1 MPISAQKMKSISA
14 TICEIDPKFEA
25 VVSNNPLCTIG
36 RADSEESNFQSL
48 VSSVVSQQLSGKA
61 ASTIHG
67 RLQELVGGEIT
78 PQKIALQSVENLRV
92 VGLSGAKTRTILGL
106 TDSVISG
113 LPIEELH
120 NFEDAEIL
128 RLLTEIWGIGEWTVH
143 MFMIFQIGHLDIWPT
158 GDLGVRKGWELIHNS
173 RKELTPQELGA
184 KGEKLRPYRSV
195 VAWYCWR
202 ALDNR

>member
-14 TICEIDPKFEA
+14 KICEIDEKFTE
-25 VVSNNPLCTIG
+25 VVSSNPLCTIG
-36 RADSEESNFQSL
+36 RVTSKESNYQSL

-67 RLQELVGGEIT
+67 RLQELVGGEIN
-78 PQKIALQSVENLRV
+78 PQAIALQSVENLRS
-92 VGLSGAKTRTILGL
+92 VGLSGAKTKTILGL
-106 TDSVISG
+106 TDSVLSG
-113 LPIEELH
+113 LPIEQLH
-120 NFEDAEIL
+120 NFEEAEIL
-128 RLLTEIWGIGEWTVH
+128 RLLTDIWGIGEWTVH

-173 RKELTPQELGA
+173 RKELTPKELGI

>member
-1 MPISAQKMKSISA
+1 MLISVRKMKSISA

-67 RLQELVGGEIT
+67 RLQELVGGEIN
-78 PQKIALQSVENLRV
+78 PQTIALQSAENLRA
-92 VGLSGAKTRTILGL
+92 VGLSGAKTKTILGL
-106 TDSVISG
+106 TDSILSG
-113 LPIEELH
+113 LPIEQLH
-120 NFEDAEIL
+120 DFEDAEIL
-128 RLLTEIWGIGEWTVH
+128 RLLTQIWGIGDWTVH

-173 RKELTPQELGA
+173 RKELTPKELGV

>member
-1 MPISAQKMKSISA
+1 MPISAQKMKSICA
-14 TICEIDPKFEA
+14 NICEIDPKFEA

-48 VSSVVSQQLSGKA
+48 VASVVSQQLSGKA

-67 RLQELVGGEIT
+67 RLQELVGGEIN
-78 PQKIALQSVENLRV
+78 PQTIALQSAENLRA
-92 VGLSGAKTRTILGL
+92 VGLSGAKTKTILGL
-106 TDSVISG
+106 TDSILSG
-113 LPIEELH
+113 LPIEQLH
-120 NFEDAEIL
+120 DFEDAEIL
-128 RLLTEIWGIGEWTVH
+128 RLLTEIWGIGDWTVH

-173 RKELTPQELGA
+173 RKGLTPKELGV

>member
-1 MPISAQKMKSISA
+1 MLISAQKMKSIVT
-14 TICEIDPKFEA
+14 TICEIDPKFNV
-25 VVSNNPLCTIG
+25 VVSDSPLCTIG
-36 RADSEESNFQSL
+36 RKASSESNYQSL

-67 RLQELVGGEIT
+67 RLQELVGGEIN
-78 PQKIALQSVENLRV
+78 PQKIAIQSVENLRA
-92 VGLSGAKTRTILGL
+92 VGLSGAKTKTILGL
-106 TDSVISG
+106 TDSVLAG
-113 LPIEELH
+113 LPIEQLH
-120 NFEDAEIL
+120 DFQDAEIL

-143 MFMIFQIGHLDIWPT
+143 MFMMFQIGHLDIWPT
-158 GDLGVRKGWELIHNS
+158 GDLGVRKGWELIHDS
-173 RKELTPQELGA
+173 RKELTPKELGV

>member
-1 MPISAQKMKSISA
+1 MLISVRKMKSISA
-14 TICEIDPKFEA
+14 TICEINPKFEA

-67 RLQELVGGEIT
+67 RLQELVGGEIN
-78 PQKIALQSVENLRV
+78 PQTIALQSAENLRA
-92 VGLSGAKTRTILGL
+92 VGLSGAKTKTILGL
-106 TDSVISG
+106 TDSILSG
-113 LPIEELH
+113 LPIEQLH
-120 NFEDAEIL
+120 DFEDAEIL
-128 RLLTEIWGIGEWTVH
+128 RLLTQIWGIGDWTVH

-173 RKELTPQELGA
+173 RKELTPKELGV

>member
-1 MPISAQKMKSISA
+1 MPISAQKMKSICA
-14 TICEIDPKFEA
+14 NICEIDPKFE
-25 VVSNNPLCTIG
+25 VVISSNPLCTIDRSPSKG
-36 RADSEESNFQSL
+36 SNYQSL
-48 VSSVVSQQLSGKA
+48 VSAVVSQQLSGKA

-78 PQKIALQSVENLRV
+78 PQKIALQSVENLRA
-92 VGLSGAKTRTILGL
+92 VGLSGAKTRTILGV

-173 RKELTPQELGA
+173 RKELTPKELGI

>member
-1 MPISAQKMKSISA
+1 MLISAQKMKSIIT
-14 TICEIDPKFEA
+14 TICKIDPKFGA
-25 VVSNNPLCTIG
+25 VISNNPLCTIG
-36 RADSEESNFQSL
+36 RKASTESNYQSL

-67 RLQELVGGEIT
+67 RLKELVGGEIN
-78 PQKIALQSVENLRV
+78 PQTIALHSVENLRS
-92 VGLSGAKTRTILGL
+92 VGLSGAKTKTILGL
-106 TDSVISG
+106 TDSVLSG
-113 LPIEELH
+113 LPIEQLH
-120 NFEDAEIL
+120 DFEDTEIL
-128 RLLTEIWGIGEWTVH
+128 KLLTDIWGIGEWTVH
-143 MFMIFQIGHLDIWPT
+143 MFMMFQIGHLDIWPT

-173 RKELTPQELGA
+173 RKELTPKELGA

>member
-78 PQKIALQSVENLRV
+78 PQKIALQSVENLRA
-92 VGLSGAKTRTILGL
+92 VGLSGAKAKTILGL

-173 RKELTPQELGA
+173 RKELTPKELGV

>member
-1 MPISAQKMKSISA
+1 MPISAQKMKSICA
-14 TICEIDPKFEA
+14 DICEIDPKFE
-25 VVSNNPLCTIG
+25 VVISSNPLCTIG
-36 RADSEESNFQSL
+36 RVASKESNYQSL

-67 RLQELVGGEIT
+67 RLQELVGGEIS
-78 PQKIALQSVENLRV
+78 PQKIALQSVENLRA

-143 MFMIFQIGHLDIWPT
+143 MFMMFQIGHLDIWPT

-173 RKELTPQELGA
+173 RKELTPKELGV

>member
-78 PQKIALQSVENLRV
+78 PQKIALQSVENLRA
-92 VGLSGAKTRTILGL
+92 VGLSGAKAKTILGL

-113 LPIEELH
+113 LSIEELH

-173 RKELTPQELGA
+173 RKELTPKELGV

>member
-1 MPISAQKMKSISA
+1 MLISARKMKSISA

-36 RADSEESNFQSL
+36 RSPSKGSNYQSL
-48 VSSVVSQQLSGKA
+48 VSAVVSQQLSGKA

-173 RKELTPQELGA
+173 RKELTPKELGV

>member
-14 TICEIDPKFEA
+14 TICEIDPKFES

-48 VSSVVSQQLSGKA
+48 VSAVVSQQLSGKA
-61 ASTIHG
+61 ASTIHR

-78 PQKIALQSVENLRV
+78 PQKIALQTVENLRA
-92 VGLSGAKTRTILGL
+92 VGLSGAKTKTILGL
-106 TDSVISG
+106 TDSILSG
-113 LPIEELH
+113 LPIEQLH
-120 NFEDAEIL
+120 DFEDVEIL

-173 RKELTPQELGA
+173 RKELTPKELGV

>member
-1 MPISAQKMKSISA
+1 MPISAQKMKSICA
-14 TICEIDPKFEA
+14 NICEIDPKFE
-25 VVSNNPLCTIG
+25 VVISSNPLCTIG

-78 PQKIALQSVENLRV
+78 PQKIELQSVENLRA
-92 VGLSGAKTRTILGL
+92 VGLSGAKTKTILGL

-173 RKELTPQELGA
+173 RKELTPKELGI

>member
-1 MPISAQKMKSISA
+1 MPVSAPKMKSISLK
-14 TICEIDPKFEA
+14 ICEIDEKFED

-36 RADSEESNFQSL
+36 RSPSKESNYQSL
-48 VSSVVSQQLSGKA
+48 VSAVVSQQLSGKA
-61 ASTIHG
+61 ASAIHG

-78 PQKIALQSVENLRV
+78 PKKIALQSVENLRA
-92 VGLSGAKTRTILGL
+92 VGLSGAKTKTILGL
-106 TDSVISG
+106 TDSVNSG
-113 LPIEELH
+113 LPIEELPD
-120 NFEDAEIL
+120 FEDAEIL
-128 RLLTEIWGIGEWTVH
+128 RLLTQIWGIGEWTVH

-173 RKELTPQELGA
+173 RKELTPKELEI

>member
-1 MPISAQKMKSISA
+1 MLISVRKMKSISA

-67 RLQELVGGEIT
+67 RLQELVGGEIN
-78 PQKIALQSVENLRV
+78 PQTIALQSAENLRA
-92 VGLSGAKTRTILGL
+92 VGLSGAKTKTILGL
-106 TDSVISG
+106 TDSILSG
-113 LPIEELH
+113 LPIEQLH
-120 NFEDAEIL
+120 DFEDAEIL
-128 RLLTEIWGIGEWTVH
+128 RLLTEIWGIGDWTVH

-173 RKELTPQELGA
+173 RKELTR
-184 KGEKLRPYRSV
+184 KS
-195 VAWYCWR
+195 
-202 ALDNR
+202 

>member
-1 MPISAQKMKSISA
+1 M
-14 TICEIDPKFEA
+14 
-25 VVSNNPLCTIG
+25 
-36 RADSEESNFQSL
+36 
-48 VSSVVSQQLSGKA
+48 VSQQLSGKA

-67 RLQELVGGEIT
+67 RLQELVGGEINPKT
-78 PQKIALQSVENLRV
+78 IGSQSVENLRA
-92 VGLSGAKTRTILGL
+92 VGLSGAKTKTILGL
-106 TDSVISG
+106 TDSVLAG
-113 LPIEELH
+113 LPIEQLH
-120 NFEDAEIL
+120 DFEDAEIL

-173 RKELTPQELGA
+173 RKELTPKELGV

>member
-1 MPISAQKMKSISA
+1 MLISARKMKSISA

-25 VVSNNPLCTIG
+25 VVSINPLCTIG

-78 PQKIALQSVENLRV
+78 PQKIELQSVENLRA
-92 VGLSGAKTRTILGL
+92 VGLSGAKTKTILGL

-143 MFMIFQIGHLDIWPT
+143 MFMIFQIGHLDIWPI

-173 RKELTPQELGA
+173 RKELTPKELGV

>member
-1 MPISAQKMKSISA
+1 MPVSAPKMKSISLK
-14 TICEIDPKFEA
+14 ICEIDEKFED
-25 VVSNNPLCTIG
+25 VISNNPLCTIG
-36 RADSEESNFQSL
+36 RSPSKESNYQSL
-48 VSSVVSQQLSGKA
+48 VSAVVSQQLSGKA
-61 ASTIHG
+61 ASAIHG

-78 PQKIALQSVENLRV
+78 PKKIALQSVENLRA
-92 VGLSGAKTRTILGL
+92 VGLSGAKTKTILGL
-106 TDSVISG
+106 TDSVNSG
-113 LPIEELH
+113 LPIEELPD
-120 NFEDAEIL
+120 FEDAEIL
-128 RLLTEIWGIGEWTVH
+128 RLLTQIWGIGEWTVH

-173 RKELTPQELGA
+173 RKELTPKELEI

>member
-1 MPISAQKMKSISA
+1 MPISAQKMKSICA
-14 TICEIDPKFEA
+14 NICEIDPKFE
-25 VVSNNPLCTIG
+25 VVISSNPLCTIG
-36 RADSEESNFQSL
+36 RSPSKESNYQSL
-48 VSSVVSQQLSGKA
+48 VSAVVSQQLSGKA

-67 RLQELVGGEIT
+67 RLQELVGGEINPKT
-78 PQKIALQSVENLRV
+78 IGSQSVENLRA
-92 VGLSGAKTRTILGL
+92 VGLSGAKTKTILGL
-106 TDSVISG
+106 TDSILSG
-113 LPIEELH
+113 LPIEQLH
-120 NFEDAEIL
+120 DFEDAEIL

-173 RKELTPQELGA
+173 RKELTPKELGV
-184 KGEKLRPYRSV
+184 KGEKVRPYRSV

>member
-1 MPISAQKMKSISA
+1 MPISAPKMKLICA
-14 TICEIDPKFEA
+14 KICEVDERFEP
-25 VVSNNPLCTIG
+25 VISNNPLCTIG
-36 RADSEESNFQSL
+36 RKASSESNFQSL

-67 RLQELVGGEIT
+67 RLQELVGGEIN
-78 PQKIALQSVENLRV
+78 PQTIALQTVDNLRA
-92 VGLSGAKTRTILGL
+92 VGLSGAKTKTILGL
-106 TDSVISG
+106 TDSVMAG
-113 LPIEELH
+113 LPIEQLH
-120 NFEDAEIL
+120 DFEDAEIL
-128 RLLTEIWGIGEWTVH
+128 KLLTEIWGIGEWTVH
-143 MFMIFQIGHLDIWPT
+143 MFMMFQIGHLDIWPT

-173 RKELTPQELGA
+173 RKELTPKELGV

>member
-1 MPISAQKMKSISA
+1 MPVSAPKMKSISLK
-14 TICEIDPKFEA
+14 ICEIDEKFED

-36 RADSEESNFQSL
+36 RSPSNESNYQSL
-48 VSSVVSQQLSGKA
+48 VSAVVSQQLSGKA

-78 PQKIALQSVENLRV
+78 PKKIALQSVENLRA
-92 VGLSGAKTRTILGL
+92 VGLSGAKTKTILGL
-106 TDSVISG
+106 TDSVNSG
-113 LPIEELH
+113 LPIEELPD
-120 NFEDAEIL
+120 FEDAEIL
-128 RLLTEIWGIGEWTVH
+128 RLLTQIWGIGEWTVH

-173 RKELTPQELGA
+173 RKELTPKELEI

>member
-1 MPISAQKMKSISA
+1 MPISAQKMKSICA
-14 TICEIDPKFEA
+14 NICEIDPKFE
-25 VVSNNPLCTIG
+25 VVISRIPLCTIG
-36 RADSEESNFQSL
+36 RSPSKESNYQSL
-48 VSSVVSQQLSGKA
+48 VSAVVSQQLSGKA

-67 RLQELVGGEIT
+67 RLQELVGGEINPKT
-78 PQKIALQSVENLRV
+78 IGSQSVENLRA
-92 VGLSGAKTRTILGL
+92 VGLSGAKTKTILGL
-106 TDSVISG
+106 TDSILSG
-113 LPIEELH
+113 LPIEQLH
-120 NFEDAEIL
+120 DFEDAEIL

-173 RKELTPQELGA
+173 RKELTPKELGV

>member
-1 MPISAQKMKSISA
+1 MPISAQKMKSICA
-14 TICEIDPKFEA
+14 NICEIDPKFE
-25 VVSNNPLCTIG
+25 VVISRIPLCTIG
-36 RADSEESNFQSL
+36 RSPSKESNYQSL
-48 VSSVVSQQLSGKA
+48 VSAVVSQQLSGKA
-61 ASTIHG
+61 ASTIHR
-67 RLQELVGGEIT
+67 RLQELVGGEINPKT
-78 PQKIALQSVENLRV
+78 IGSQSVENLRA
-92 VGLSGAKTRTILGL
+92 VGLSGAKTKTILGL
-106 TDSVISG
+106 TDSVLAG
-113 LPIEELH
+113 LPIEQLH
-120 NFEDAEIL
+120 DFEDAEIL

-173 RKELTPQELGA
+173 RKELTPKELGV

>member
-1 MPISAQKMKSISA
+1 MLISAPKMKSICA
-14 TICEIDPKFEA
+14 NICEIDSKFED

-36 RADSEESNFQSL
+36 RKASKESNFQSL

-67 RLQELVGGEIT
+67 RLQELVGGDINPKT
-78 PQKIALQSVENLRV
+78 IALQSVENLRS
-92 VGLSGAKTRTILGL
+92 VGLSGAKTKTILGL
-106 TDSVISG
+106 TDSVLAG
-113 LPIEELH
+113 LPIEQLQD
-120 NFEDAEIL
+120 FEDAEIL
-128 RLLTEIWGIGEWTVH
+128 KLLTEIWGIGDWTVH
-143 MFMIFQIGHLDIWPT
+143 MFMMFQIGHLDIWPT
-158 GDLGVRKGWELIHNS
+158 GDLGVRKGWELIHDS
-173 RKELTPQELGA
+173 RKELTPKELGV

>member
-1 MPISAQKMKSISA
+1 MPISAPKMKLICA
-14 TICEIDPKFEA
+14 KICEVDERFEP
-25 VVSNNPLCTIG
+25 VISNNPLCTIG
-36 RADSEESNFQSL
+36 RKASSESNYQSL

-67 RLQELVGGEIT
+67 RLQELVGGEIN
-78 PQKIALQSVENLRV
+78 PQAIALQSVENLRS
-92 VGLSGAKTRTILGL
+92 VGLSGAKTKTILGL
-106 TDSVISG
+106 TDSVLSG
-113 LPIEELH
+113 LPIEQLH
-120 NFEDAEIL
+120 NFEEAEIL
-128 RLLTEIWGIGEWTVH
+128 RLLTDIWGIGEWTVH

-158 GDLGVRKGWELIHNS
+158 GDLGVRKGWEFIHNS
-173 RKELTPQELGA
+173 RKELTPKELGT

>member
-1 MPISAQKMKSISA
+1 MPISAQKMKSIIT
-14 TICEIDPKFEA
+14 TICEIDPKFDL
-25 VVSNNPLCTIG
+25 VVSDSPLCTIG
-36 RADSEESNFQSL
+36 RKASGDNNYQSL

-67 RLQELVGGEIT
+67 RLQELVGGEIN
-78 PQKIALQSVENLRV
+78 PHAIALHSVESLRS
-92 VGLSGAKTRTILGL
+92 VGLSGAKTKTILGL
-106 TDSVISG
+106 TDSVLSG
-113 LPIEELH
+113 LPIEQLH
-120 NFEDAEIL
+120 NFEEAEIL
-128 RLLTEIWGIGEWTVH
+128 RLLTDIWGIGEWTVH

-173 RKELTPQELGA
+173 RKELTPKELGT

>member
-1 MPISAQKMKSISA
+1 MPISAPKMKSICA
-14 TICEIDPKFEA
+14 NICEIDPKFA
-25 VVSNNPLCTIG
+25 VVISRNPLCTIG
-36 RADSEESNFQSL
+36 RSPSKESNYQSL
-48 VSSVVSQQLSGKA
+48 VSAVVSQQLSGKA

-78 PQKIALQSVENLRV
+78 PKKIALQSLENLRA
-92 VGLSGAKTRTILGL
+92 VGLSGAKTKTILGL
-106 TDSVISG
+106 TDSVLSG
-113 LPIEELH
+113 LPIEELPD
-120 NFEDAEIL
+120 FEDAEIL
-128 RLLTEIWGIGEWTVH
+128 RLLTQIWGIGEWTVH

-173 RKELTPQELGA
+173 RKELTPKELGI

>member
-14 TICEIDPKFEA
+14 KICEIDEKFTD
-25 VVSNNPLCTIG
+25 VVSSNPLCTIG
-36 RADSEESNFQSL
+36 RVVSKESNYQSL
-48 VSSVVSQQLSGKA
+48 VSAVVSQQLSGKA

-67 RLQELVGGEIT
+67 RLQELVGGEIN
-78 PQKIALQSVENLRV
+78 PQRIALQSVENLRA

-120 NFEDAEIL
+120 DFEDTEIL

-143 MFMIFQIGHLDIWPT
+143 MFMMFQIGHLDIWPT

-173 RKELTPQELGA
+173 RKELTPKELGV

>member
-1 MPISAQKMKSISA
+1 MPISAPKMKSICEK
-14 TICEIDPKFEA
+14 ICEVDERFEA
-25 VVSNNPLCTIG
+25 VISNNPLSTIG
-36 RADSEESNFQSL
+36 RKPSSESNYQSL

-67 RLQELVGGEIT
+67 RLQELVGGEIN
-78 PQKIALQSVENLRV
+78 PQKIAIQSVENLRA
-92 VGLSGAKTRTILGL
+92 VGLSGAKTKTILGL
-106 TDSVISG
+106 TDSVIAG
-113 LPIEELH
+113 LPIEQLH
-120 NFEDAEIL
+120 DFEDAEIL

-143 MFMIFQIGHLDIWPT
+143 MFMMFQIGHLDIWPT

-173 RKELTPQELGA
+173 RKELTPKELA
-184 KGEKLRPYRSV
+184 IKGEKLRPYRSV

>member
-1 MPISAQKMKSISA
+1 MQISARKMKSIIS
-14 TICEIDPKFEA
+14 TICEIDPKFEP
-25 VVSNNPLCTIG
+25 VISLHPLCTIG
-36 RADSEESNFQSL
+36 RIASTESNYQSL

-67 RLQELVGGEIT
+67 RLRELVGGNIT
-78 PQKIALQSVENLRV
+78 PTNMSIKSVEELRS
-92 VGLSGAKTRTILGL
+92 VGLSGAKTKTIQGL
-106 TDSVISG
+106 TEAILTG
-113 LPIEELH
+113 LPIEQLH
-120 NFEDAEIL
+120 NFEDAEIQ
-128 RLLTEIWGIGEWTVH
+128 RLLTDIWGIGEWTVQ

-173 RKELTPQELGA
+173 RRDLTPKELGVKCEL
-184 KGEKLRPYRSV
+184 LRPYRSV

>member
-1 MPISAQKMKSISA
+1 MLISVRKMKSISA
-14 TICEIDPKFEA
+14 TICAIDPKFEA

-67 RLQELVGGEIT
+67 RLQELVGGEIN
-78 PQKIALQSVENLRV
+78 PQTIALQSAENLRA
-92 VGLSGAKTRTILGL
+92 VGLSGAKTKTILGL
-106 TDSVISG
+106 TDSILSG
-113 LPIEELH
+113 LPIEQLH
-120 NFEDAEIL
+120 DFEDAEIL
-128 RLLTEIWGIGEWTVH
+128 RLLTEIWGIGDWTVH

-173 RKELTPQELGA
+173 RKELTPKELGV

-195 VAWYCWR
+195 AAWYCWR

>member
-1 MPISAQKMKSISA
+1 MLISVRKMKSISA

-67 RLQELVGGEIT
+67 RLQELVGGEIN
-78 PQKIALQSVENLRV
+78 PQTIALQSAENLRA
-92 VGLSGAKTRTILGL
+92 VGLSGAKTKTILGL
-106 TDSVISG
+106 TDSILSG
-113 LPIEELH
+113 LPIEQLH
-120 NFEDAEIL
+120 DFEDAEIL
-128 RLLTEIWGIGEWTVH
+128 RLLTEIWGIGDWTVH

-173 RKELTPQELGA
+173 RKELTPKELGV

-195 VAWYCWR
+195 AAWYCWR